1 MRDWI
6 GTGVSLLGFVVVV
19 VAVVNIVRLKAYR
32 PSELNRLSPSRRR
45 EMLRQLRS
53 HAPAGSAEVHVVA
66 RDMAAPRGLFVLSAG
81 LLAVEFGQLIRA
93 HDRLWA
99 LLHAVIIGVV
109 AVDLKE

>member
-32 PSELNRLSPSRRR
+32 PSE
-45 EMLRQLRS
+45 
-53 HAPAGSAEVHVVA
+53 HVVA
-66 RDMAAPRGLFVLSAG
+66 RGMAAPRGLLGLSAG
-81 LLAVEFGQLIRA
+81 LLTVECGQLIRT

-109 AVDLKE
+109 AVGMVLLHRDVRRARRLR